1 MSRLFMCTLLCW
13 LLGLFNAFVYADS
26 PARQPSV
33 AFYYG
38 NEPPVELLSQ
48 FDWIVVEAANVD
60 SAEQRLLAQH
70 GGQPFAYV
78 SIGEL
83 DAWRGAATSLPAD
96 ALVTSNTA
104 WNSQV
109 ADLTHSAWRTYLIE
123 EHIRPL
129 WETGYRGLFLDTL
142 DSYRLFAPDGPA
154 AERQQAALVDI
165 IHSIKQQFPDMQ
177 LLLNRGFEVL
187 NQVQGQIV
195 GVAAESLY
203 RGWNPATQVYGAVPD
218 NDRAWLYTQLARV
231 RDHYRLPA
239 IAIDYV
245 PANNRTLARETA
257 QRIHGEGFIP
267 WVSVPQLN
275 QMGVGLIEPIPR
287 RVLIF
292 FDKAKTEAGELAYTN
307 AHRYLAMPLEYLGY
321 GAEYLDVNGPL
332 PSDLLHGRYAGVVTW
347 FNEPITNAPHYGAW
361 LQHQMEHG
369 LRAAI
374 VGVPGAPIA
383 GTLGRLMGL
392 REVHGIAAQGLS
404 VVNHDDVA
412 NFEGMPLPPPVPQ
425 TSYEMVGS
433 GLTAHLTI
441 RDNAGRHF
449 APIVTGDW
457 GGLASYPW
465 VVEEANEYQKR
476 WNLDPFK
483 FLQRALALPDIPVP
497 DATTENGARYWMTQ
511 IDGDAFVSRAD
522 LPGTP
527 FTGELMLS
535 DILMRY
541 QVPTTVSI
549 IEGEIGPDGLYPQYR
564 SVLEPLAR
572 RIFALP
578 WVEVATHTFSHPFEW
593 ESLNENDLAG
603 QGKTTAGFNYNMPI
617 PNYRFSLR
625 REIEGSANYINR
637 TLAPA
642 GKPVS
647 VVLWTG
653 NALPPEEALAIADEL
668 GLRNINGGNTS
679 VTHSNPTMTR
689 VYPMLRPVGRYLQVY
704 APQINEN
711 VYTNNMLGPLWGY
724 RRAIETYQI
733 TDQPRRL
740 KPIDIYYHFYS
751 AASPG
756 ALRALHQVYEYVLTQ
771 ETLPVYTSTW
781 SDVATQWYH
790 TGVARHLDGGW
801 VIQGTQHMRTLRLP
815 TSLGWPDLQRSTNVA
830 GVREI
835 ASGRYV
841 ALSGTNDAQL
851 YLTPHAP
858 QTPHLR
864 YANGRIDT
872 WQHLSPGNITLSLAA
887 EQVPLQVELAATQ
900 GCQVSAPTARLE
912 QRGTSTFLH
921 YGSARGERI
930 EVRCAVR

>member
-1 MSRLFMCTLLCW
+1 MAKPFIRGLLW
-13 LLGLFNAFVYADS
+13 LLYGIGCSFVYANET
-26 PARQPSV
+26 PHTPSV
-33 AFYYG
+33 TFYYG

-48 FDWIVVEAANVD
+48 FDWIVVEAANID
-60 SAEQRLLAQH
+60 PTEQRLLEQH

-83 DAWRGAATSLPAD
+83 DSWRDTNTSLPSA
-96 ALVTSNTA
+96 ALVARNDD
-104 WNSQV
+104 WDSQV
-109 ADLTHSAWRTYLIE
+109 ADLTHPAWRSFLIE
-123 EHIRPL
+123 EHVRPL
-129 WETGYRGLFLDTL
+129 WDAGYRGIFLDTL
-142 DSYRLFAPDGPA
+142 DSYRLFAPDGA
-154 AERQQAALVDI
+154 EAERQQAALIEI
-165 IHSIKQQFPDMQ
+165 IHELREQFPGIQ
-177 LLLNRGFEVL
+177 LLLNRGFEILEHVH
-187 NQVQGQIV
+187 GDIV

-203 RGWNPATQVYGAVPD
+203 QGWNPSTNVFGAVSD
-218 NDRAWLYTQLARV
+218 GDQTWLYQQLAEV

-245 PANNRTLARETA
+245 PANNRALARENA
-257 QRIHGEGFIP
+257 QRIHAEGFIP

-275 QMGVGLIEPIPR
+275 QMGVGLIEPMPR
-287 RVLIF
+287 RVLIL
-292 FDKAKTEAGELAYTN
+292 FDKANTEAGELAYTS
-307 AHRYLAMPLEYLGY
+307 AHQYLAMPLEYLGY

-347 FNEPITNAPHYGAW
+347 FNEPLTNAPHYSAW
-361 LQHQMEHG
+361 LQRQMEHG
-369 LRAAI
+369 LKTAM
-374 VGVPGAPIA
+374 VGLPGVPLSGA
-383 GTLGRLMGL
+383 LGNLMGL
-392 REVHGIAAQGLS
+392 REVYGVSPQGLT
-404 VVNHDDVA
+404 VVDHDDVA
-412 NFEGMPLPPPVPQ
+412 NFEGLPTLIPEPQ
-425 TSYEMVGS
+425 TSYELIDS
-433 GLTAHLTI
+433 GLTSHLTL
-441 RDNAGRHF
+441 RDRNGRQLS
-449 APIVTGDW
+449 PIVTGSW

-465 VVEEANEYQKR
+465 VFQEANEYQKR
-476 WNLDPFK
+476 WNLDPFT
-483 FLQRALALPDIPVP
+483 FLQRALALPDMPIP

-535 DILMRY
+535 DILTRY

-549 IEGEIGPDGLYPQYR
+549 IEGEIGPEGLYPQYR
-564 SVLEPLAR
+564 SILEPLAK

-593 ESLNENDLAG
+593 ENLKENDLAG
-603 QGKTTAGFNYNMPI
+603 QGETLAKFNYNMPI

-625 REIEGSANYINR
+625 REIEGSTDYINR
-637 TLAPA
+637 NLAPA
-642 GKPVS
+642 DKPVK

-653 NALPPEEALAIADEL
+653 NALPPEQALAIADEL
-668 GLRNINGGNTS
+668 GLRNLNGGNTS

-689 VYPMLRPVGRYLQVY
+689 VSPMLRPQGRYLQVY

-711 VYTNNMLGPLWGY
+711 VYTNYMLGPLWGY

-771 ETLPVYTSTW
+771 ETLPLYASDW

-790 TGVARHLDGGW
+790 TGIARHLDGGW
-801 VIQGTQHMRTLRLP
+801 MVKGADHMRTLRLP
-815 TSLGWPDLQRSTNVA
+815 TSLGWPDLQRSSNVA

-835 ASGRYV
+835 TSGRYV
-841 ALSGTNDAQL
+841 ALSGESGATL
-851 YLTPHAP
+851 YLTPNPP

-864 YANGRIDT
+864 YANGRIT
-872 WQHLSPGNITLSLAA
+872 EWQRHSARHISLSLAA
-887 EQVPLQVELAATQ
+887 EQVPLNVELAATQ
-900 GCQVSAPTARLE
+900 GCQVKADARQE
-912 QRGTSTFLH
+912 QRGNSTLLTFGRSH
-921 YGSARGERI
+921 AERI
-930 EVRCAVR
+930 EVICASR